1 MASAT
6 LEMIIDLVGVNK
18 AARGFKKI
26 SSGLKLFNDEAEQGS
41 KKAKK
46 FGSSLSGLQ
55 KTAVAGG
62 AIFATKALFDFS
74 KGAVDAAVSAD
85 EAAAAFGT
93 TFGTAA
99 ERATRFLEEF
109 ANKAGLTVG
118 EAQQL
123 QATLGAVAQGIGF
136 TQEES
141 ADLAIELTKVAAD
154 VASFSNISAGA
165 EPVLRAF
172 QSALLGENE
181 ALKTYGIAI
190 LSSEV
195 NTRALQL
202 TSKNTAEQLNK
213 QEKALATLSLI
224 NEKAAVQIGDL
235 DRTFLSFANQSR
247 AVGAELRSIR
257 EEIGKELIPA
267 LEVLLPKFRD
277 LIDNVAPSLI
287 AGFGDAAGAVI
298 DLVLALDRLGDID
311 GNIFDL
317 INNFRELADEQ
328 RFINEITDRTADKT
342 NLLGIQTAFLAKE
355 QQKQRQ
361 QQQNQ
366 RVAFE
371 KFDTVLK
378 KSSIPQL
385 KIYLELI
392 KGLSGE
398 DEVLTDAEDEL
409 TEAKDRVSE
418 AQRREALATAEERL
432 QKKELQAQ
440 IQELLFFQEKGIDV
454 SEELAVAQEKLK
466 LVEFEL
472 TRESEDLRNAKKDLA
487 DIEEQLKPL
496 VDNTTE
502 SFEDQVE
509 TFIELNEKSEAFK
522 QLLLNEEFRRIA
534 SASGELNP
542 LIKDSLD
549 ILSDLA
555 SLQGLNNR
563 AQELNNF
570 ARAAER
576 LAAAQ
581 SGATSNV
588 PRVSVSSPAPS
599 RAFIPNT
606 ATQLADAR
614 LSNIANN
621 IDVKVQIG
629 EEEFDAAVE
638 TSSQRSQDRSA
649 FFSRL
654 IAAGAE

>member
-257 EEIGKELIPA
+257 EEIGKQLIPA

-392 KGLSGE
+392 KGLAGE

-502 SFEDQVE
+502 SFEEQVE
-509 TFIELNEKSEAFK
+509 TFIKLNEKSEAFK

-542 LIKDSLD
+542 FIKDSLD

-588 PRVSVSSPAPS
+588 PRVSVSSPSPS

-606 ATQLADAR
+606 ATQLSDAR

>member
-18 AARGFKKI
+18 AARGFKSI
-26 SSGLKLFNDEAEQGS
+26 SSGLKTFNDEAEQGS

-74 KGAVDAAVSAD
+74 KGAVQAAVDAD
-85 EAAAAFGT
+85 EAAAAFDT
-93 TFGTAA
+93 TFGSAA
-99 ERATRFLEEF
+99 ERATRFLQEF

-190 LSSEV
+190 LSAEV
-195 NTRALQL
+195 NTRALEL
-202 TSKNTAEQLNK
+202 TSKNTAEQLTK

-235 DRTFLSFANQSR
+235 DRTFFSFANQSR
-247 AVGAELRSIR
+247 AVEAELRTLR

-267 LEVLLPKFRD
+267 LAILLPKFRD
-277 LIDNVAPSLI
+277 LVDNVAPSLI

-317 INNFRELADEQ
+317 INNFRELAEEQ
-328 RFINEITDRTADKT
+328 RFINEITNRTTDET
-342 NLLGIQTAFLAKE
+342 NLYRIQTAFLAKE

-361 QQQNQ
+361 QQSNQ
-366 RVAFE
+366 RVEFE
-371 KFDTVLK
+371 KFNTVLK

-385 KIYLELI
+385 KIYLDLI

-398 DEVLTDAEDEL
+398 DEILTNAEDEL
-409 TEAKDRVSE
+409 TDAKDRVTE

-440 IQELLFFQEKGIDV
+440 IQELLFFQEKGVDV
-454 SEELAVAQEKLK
+454 SEELAVAQEKLR

-472 TRESEDLRNAKKDLA
+472 TRESEELRDAKKDLA
-487 DIEEQLKPL
+487 DIEEELKPI
-496 VDNTTE
+496 VDSTTN
-502 SFEDQVE
+502 SFQDQVE
-509 TFIELNEKSEAFK
+509 TFIDLNAKSEAFK
-522 QLLLNEEFRRIA
+522 QLLLNEEFKRIA

-542 LIKDSLD
+542 LIADSLD
-549 ILSDLA
+549 VLSQLA
-555 SLQGLNNR
+555 TLQGLNAR
-563 AQELNNF
+563 AKELDNF

-581 SGATSNV
+581 SGAGSGV

-599 RAFIPNT
+599 RAFVPNT
-606 ATQLADAR
+606 STQIADAR

-629 EEEFDAAVE
+629 EEDFDAAVE